1 MLLLDYKTPWRLP
14 AVKAA
19 AAGRCFAALT
29 AGIRQG
35 RKVNKKKQG
44 EIRRITTAE
53 KSIRKTGKRTYYAYR
68 QTLKRARKPRS
79 HAIFWLYFLFKVSK
93 TGVSG
98 HYNNLATNGQH
109 NTGNRNR
116 IFIRIDRRF
125 LRPGGLFRRINSVF
139 SRDMPWSRYRL
150 WRYPCRSSG
159 PGAT

>member
-93 TGVSG
+93 TG
-98 HYNNLATNGQH
+98 
-109 NTGNRNR
+109 
-116 IFIRIDRRF
+116 FF
-125 LRPGGLFRRINSVF
+125 LYSPLFMFFFVYYHQNF
-139 SRDMPWSRYRL
+139 CYD
-150 WRYPCRSSG
+150 
-159 PGAT
+159 